1 MEALNSKYDDI
12 LRRGRMLTIPLI
24 RWDDHVLN
32 NVIKQ
37 EDIDE
42 NGHNYDDSILKI
54 GNQNIIMEEFSM
66 ETSKPSMLLFPQVF
80 KRENIDE
87 NGHNNDDSKS
97 QIG

>member
-1 MEALNSKYDDI
+1 
-12 LRRGRMLTIPLI
+12 
-24 RWDDHVLN
+24 
-32 NVIKQ
+32 
-37 EDIDE
+37 
-42 NGHNYDDSILKI
+42 
-54 GNQNIIMEEFSM
+54 M